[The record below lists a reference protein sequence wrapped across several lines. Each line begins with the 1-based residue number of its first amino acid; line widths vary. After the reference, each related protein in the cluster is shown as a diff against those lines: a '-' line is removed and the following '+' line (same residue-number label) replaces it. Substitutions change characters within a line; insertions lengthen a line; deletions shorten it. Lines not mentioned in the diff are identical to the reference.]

1 MLLYSIV
8 SNILSMA
15 SLVGLAVAWS
25 EKFRGVSIKSVPTA
39 IVLSVNLNVAI
50 REGVFIGSGR
60 SIEERELLND
70 KLDRKTGDGARS
82 NSWLFH
88 ISSFAL

>member
-1 MLLYSIV
+1 MLLHSIV
-8 SNILSMA
+8 SDILSMA
-15 SLVGLAVAWS
+15 SLVGLSVAWS
-25 EKFRGVSIKSVPTA
+25 EKFRGVSIRSVPTM
-39 IVLSVNLNVAI
+39 VVFPVKLNVAV
-50 REGVFIGSGR
+50 REAVFIGSGR

-70 KLDRKTGDGARS
+70 KLDRNTGDGARS